1 MLRLKK
7 EDIVKKI
14 LSASTVLLLLI
25 PLLAQEKK
33 EEVTIEYY
41 GRSCFEISFA
51 GKEIVLDPFY
61 PDFFDYSSPKNKYSL
76 PKEKI
81 DYAFASHIARD
92 HNYFEGINA
101 DQAYLASGDKNEFIL
116 HNKGKAAKVSGKTT
130 IKFEGKSFIFWTVP
144 SYHDDQKG
152 AIDGVNGITC
162 LDFNGLKVV
171 HLGDLGH
178 ILEQKQIDAI
188 GKVDVLMIPVD
199 ERYTIDTETAKKIVG
214 QLDPRIAIP
223 MHYKTDNLKRELPFS
238 DEKNFVK
245 KFNNVRRHDKSFI
258 SINKKDLK
266 DDLQIIVL
274 KYHQVLFK
282 PDG

>member
-1 MLRLKK
+1 M
-7 EDIVKKI
+7 KKI
-14 LSASTVLLLLI
+14 LSTLIIIFLLI
-25 PLLAQEKK
+25 PLTAQK
-33 EEVTIEYY
+33 ENDEVLIVYY

-51 GKEIVLDPFY
+51 GKRIVIDPFD
-61 PDFFDYSSPKNKYSL
+61 PDFFDYSSQQNKYSL

-101 DQAYLASGDKNEFIL
+101 DQVYLASGDKNEFIL
-116 HNKGKAAKVSGKTT
+116 HKKGKAAKVSGKTT

-199 ERYTIDTETAKKIVG
+199 ERYTIDAETAKRIVE
-214 QLDPRIAIP
+214 QLNPRRAIP

-238 DEKNFVK
+238 DENNFIK
-245 KFNNVRRHDKSFI
+245 KFKNVKRHDKSFI
-258 SINKKDLK
+258 SMNKKDLK

-274 KYHQVLFK
+274 KYHK
-282 PDG
+282 E

>member
-1 MLRLKK
+1 MFNQSK
-7 EDIVKKI
+7 DGTMKKI
-14 LSASTVLLLLI
+14 LSTLMVLLLLI

-33 EEVTIEYY
+33 EEVLIVYY

-51 GKEIVLDPFY
+51 GKRIVIDPFD
-61 PDFFDYSSPKNKYSL
+61 PEFFDYSSPINKYSL

-116 HNKGKAAKVSGKTT
+116 DKKGKTAKVSGKTT
-130 IKFEGKSFIFWTVP
+130 KKFNGKSFTFWTVP

-152 AIDGVNGITC
+152 AIDGVNGIIC
-162 LDFNGLKVV
+162 LDFDGLKLV

-178 ILEQKQIDAI
+178 VLEQKQIDAI

-199 ERYTIDTETAKKIVG
+199 ESYTIDAETAKKIVE
-214 QLDPRIAIP
+214 QLNPKIAIP
-223 MHYKTDNLKRELPFS
+223 MHYKTDNMKRELPFS
-238 DEKNFVK
+238 DEKNFIKKLKNVK
-245 KFNNVRRHDKSFI
+245 RHDKSFI
-258 SINKKDLK
+258 SIKKKDIK
-266 DDLQIIVL
+266 EELQIIVL
-274 KYHQVLFK
+274 KYYK
-282 PDG
+282 E

>member
-1 MLRLKK
+1 MFNQSK
-7 EDIVKKI
+7 DGTMKKI
-14 LSASTVLLLLI
+14 LSTLMVLLLLI

-33 EEVTIEYY
+33 EEVLIVYY

-51 GKEIVLDPFY
+51 GKRIVIDPFD
-61 PDFFDYSSPKNKYSL
+61 PEFFDYSSPINKYSL

-116 HNKGKAAKVSGKTT
+116 DKKGKTAKVSGKTT
-130 IKFEGKSFIFWTVP
+130 KKFNGKSFTFWTVP

-152 AIDGVNGITC
+152 AIDGVNGIIC
-162 LDFNGLKVV
+162 LDFDGLKLV

-178 ILEQKQIDAI
+178 VLEQKQIDAI

-199 ERYTIDTETAKKIVG
+199 ESYTIDAETAKKIVE
-214 QLDPRIAIP
+214 QLNPKIAIP
-223 MHYKTDNLKRELPFS
+223 MHYKTDNMKRELPFS
-238 DEKNFVK
+238 DEKNFIK
-245 KFNNVRRHDKSFI
+245 KFKNVKRHDKSFI
-258 SINKKDLK
+258 SIKKKDIK
-266 DDLQIIVL
+266 EELQIIVL
-274 KYHQVLFK
+274 KYYK
-282 PDG
+282 E

>member
-1 MLRLKK
+1 LFNQKK
-7 EDIVKKI
+7 EKTVKKI
-14 LSASTVLLLLI
+14 LSASTFLLLLI

-33 EEVTIEYY
+33 EEVLIMYY

-51 GKEIVLDPFY
+51 GKRIVIDPFDL
-61 PDFFDYSSPKNKYSL
+61 DFFDYSSQKNKYSL

-92 HNYFEGINA
+92 HDYFEGINA
-101 DQAYLASGDKNEFIL
+101 EQAYLASGDKNEFIL
-116 HNKGKAAKVSGKTT
+116 HKKGKTVKVSGKTT
-130 IKFEGKSFIFWTVP
+130 RKFEGESFMFWTVP

-152 AIDGVNGITC
+152 AIDGVNGIIC

-178 ILEQKQIDAI
+178 VLEQEQIDAI

-199 ERYTIDTETAKKIVG
+199 ERYTIDAETAKEIVG
-214 QLDPRIAIP
+214 QLNPRIVIP
-223 MHYKTDNLKRELPFS
+223 MHYKTDNLKKELPFS
-238 DEKNFVK
+238 DEKNFIK
-245 KFNNVRRHDKSFI
+245 KFKNVRRHDKSFI

-274 KYHQVLFK
+274 KYHQE
-282 PDG
+282 